1 MALFDLGLGGN
12 KDKIHKDLENLL
24 YMQEHGIH
32 SSYTGIRALK
42 NSDIFT
48 AVRIISADVASTKIG
63 TKGHDK
69 HPIIEDVLKLFNRG
83 PYGDLPGWHFKFIII
98 ANMLLNGASY
108 VEIVRDKKGIPESLH
123 FLHNDLVSIEE
134 RDGEILYN
142 VTQDYKGQQA
152 KITSDDV
159 LHFRYM
165 TLDGYIGYSPLYALS
180 NEVGISQGSKKFL
193 RDFFDN
199 GGTSTSVLKYRK
211 GQINEEQLKQMKDN
225 FSNSQLKNNGGL
237 VAIDDTMD
245 FSRLQIPVEVLNF
258 LNSYKFSTS
267 QVAKAFGLPLS
278 KLGIE
283 TVNTSITQANLEYL
297 QSTLQPIF
305 EMMTAELQTKIFQ
318 FIDDDYELEFD
329 ASRLVDIDPELRL
342 TRTTELSSKGIISIN
357 EARSTFGYEPI
368 ENGEEPLADL
378 NKAPL
383 STLQDYQGAKIQKAL
398 TGNEQVN
405 SDLIKGGEA
414 DE

>member
-42 NSDIFT
+42 NSDVFT

-69 HPIIEDVLKLFNRG
+69 HPIIQDVLKLFNRG
-83 PYGDLPGWHFKFIII
+83 PYSDLPSWHFKFIII
-98 ANMLLNGASY
+98 ANMLLNGSSY

-142 VTQDYKGQQA
+142 VTQNYKGQQVT
-152 KITSDDV
+152 ITSDDV

-165 TLDGYIGYSPLYALS
+165 TLDGYIGYSPLYALA
-180 NEVGISQGSKKFL
+180 NEIGISQGSKNFL
-193 RDFFDN
+193 KTFFEN
-199 GGTSTSVLKYRK
+199 GATSTGVLTMKK
-211 GQINEEQLKQMKDN
+211 GNINSDQLKQMNEN
-225 FSNSQLKNNGGL
+225 FIEKQMKNNGGL
-237 VAIDDTMD
+237 IVVDESQD
-245 FSRLQIPVEVLNF
+245 FKRLQVPTEVLNF

-398 TGNEQVN
+398 TGNEQAN
-405 SDLIKGGEA
+405 SELIKGGEA

>member
-12 KDKIHKDLENLL
+12 KEKIHKDLENLL

-42 NSDIFT
+42 NSDVFT
-48 AVRIISADVASTKIG
+48 AVRIISADVASTKIT

-69 HPIIEDVLKLFNRG
+69 HPIIQDVLKLFNRG
-83 PYGDLPGWHFKFIII
+83 PYGDLPSWHFKFIII
-98 ANMLLNGASY
+98 ANMLLNGSSY

-142 VTQDYKGQQA
+142 VTQDYKGQQVT
-152 KITSDDV
+152 ITSDDV

-165 TLDGYIGYSPLYALS
+165 TLDGYIGYSPLYALA
-180 NEVGISQGSKKFL
+180 NEIGISQGSKNFL
-193 RDFFDN
+193 KTFFEN
-199 GGTSTSVLKYRK
+199 GATSTGVLTMKK
-211 GQINEEQLKQMKDN
+211 GSINSDQLKQMIEN
-225 FSNSQLKNNGGL
+225 FIEKQMKNNGGL
-237 VAIDDTMD
+237 IVVDESQD
-245 FSRLQIPVEVLNF
+245 FKRLQVPTEVLNF

-398 TGNEQVN
+398 TGNEQAN
-405 SDLIKGGEA
+405 SELIKGGEA

>member
-1 MALFDLGLGGN
+1 
-12 KDKIHKDLENLL
+12 
-24 YMQEHGIH
+24 
-32 SSYTGIRALK
+32 
-42 NSDIFT
+42 
-48 AVRIISADVASTKIG
+48 
-63 TKGHDK
+63 
-69 HPIIEDVLKLFNRG
+69 
-83 PYGDLPGWHFKFIII
+83 
-98 ANMLLNGASY
+98 
-108 VEIVRDKKGIPESLH
+108 
-123 FLHNDLVSIEE
+123 
-134 RDGEILYN
+134 
-142 VTQDYKGQQA
+142 
-152 KITSDDV
+152 
-159 LHFRYM
+159 
-165 TLDGYIGYSPLYALS
+165 
-180 NEVGISQGSKKFL
+180 
-193 RDFFDN
+193 
-199 GGTSTSVLKYRK
+199 
-211 GQINEEQLKQMKDN
+211 MKDN

-368 ENGEEPLADL
+368 EMV
-378 NKAPL
+378 K
-383 STLQDYQGAKIQKAL
+383 SR
-398 TGNEQVN
+398 
-405 SDLIKGGEA
+405 
-414 DE
+414 